1 MQIWMKKDIAALAEC
16 NIEAEVVAE
25 IYKAVSL

>member
-1 MQIWMKKDIAALAEC
+1 MQVWMEKDIASLAEC

-25 IYKAVSL
+25 IYEAVSL